1 MHIFTFE
8 IIRAATVP
16 LRCDQFPGGCILS
29 SLVFLQPQCLSFC
42 PHFIALGA
50 QPIVLLFVVSL
61 SHADASSHR
70 IWDISLYNIM
80 AEISDCSIGYFSD
93 GHRTPCGLFPSWVQL
108 ERDQVVESSSER
120 KLSFS
125 MICIFC

>member
-8 IIRAATVP
+8 IIRAATGP

-29 SLVFLQPQCLSFC
+29 SLGFLQPQCVSFC

-61 SHADASSHR
+61 SHADASAQNNTIFRNPEFKRSEGR
-70 IWDISLYNIM
+70 AKRDP
-80 AEISDCSIGYFSD
+80 EILVYIY
-93 GHRTPCGLFPSWVQL
+93 
-108 ERDQVVESSSER
+108 
-120 KLSFS
+120 
-125 MICIFC
+125 I